1 MTGALDLQL
10 DIDGMTCAA
19 CAARIERGLN
29 KVDGVHASVNYATTK
44 ATIVLDD
51 ASIDPAVLL
60 ERVERLGY
68 HASVAPVLRFGGA
81 DSGATSLPDRLRV
94 HLLVCAIFGVP
105 VVAVAMVPAFQFDGW
120 QWLSLVLAT
129 PVVLW
134 GGWPF
139 HRVAATNLRHGAF
152 TMDTLIS
159 LGTLV
164 SFAWSL
170 YALVLGDAGS
180 MSMRHGFSLTPT
192 SGQADSQ
199 IYLEVA
205 AGVVVF
211 LLLGR
216 TLEARAKREA
226 GAALRALAERGA
238 SEVVVLRD
246 GIEHRIAIEQL
257 AVGDSFVVRPGE
269 KVATDGRVVQ
279 GTSAVDTSL
288 ITGEPVPVEV
298 VVGDR
303 VIGGSINTNGHLVV
317 QATEVG
323 AATALAHIAALVEA
337 AQTQKAPVQR
347 IADRVAAV
355 FVPVVIALSLLTFAG
370 WMIFGG
376 DNKATS
382 AFGAAVAVII
392 IACPCALGLATPTA
406 LMVGT
411 GRAAQLGMLIGGPEV
426 LESSRRIDTVVF
438 DKTGTLTTGQ
448 LTVTD
453 VYVSAEYVSEVYLP
467 ERSTIEGST
476 VEGCTVEEAAADRV
490 LELVDSVGDV
500 TIAPRDE
507 LLRLAASVEH
517 ASEHP
522 IARAIVAGAQGR
534 SLSLGSVENFVSSG
548 GLGVAG
554 NVDGHHVVVGR
565 AAFVAPQS
573 SPIDDDVQRRFDER
587 EADGHTV
594 VMVAIDESVAGLISV
609 ADTIKATSADAV
621 ASLHQR
627 GLSTVMLTG
636 DQQHAAEQ
644 VARRIG
650 VSQVSAGALPAGK
663 IELIRA
669 LQADGHVVAMVG
681 DGVNDAAALAQAD
694 LGIAMAAGTDVARAA
709 SDITLMNND
718 VGSVGDAIDL
728 SRRTLRTIHVNLFW
742 AFAYNV
748 AALPLAAAGLLN
760 PMLAGAAMAASS
772 VLVVTNSL
780 RLRRFTPSRLRGPV
794 GSGSSLDAHGV
805 ATLERSVNGRL

>member
-1 MTGALDLQL
+1 MTGAVDVQL

-68 HASVAPVLRFGGA
+68 HASIAAPHRFAGA
-81 DSGATSLPDRLRV
+81 DSSATSLPDRLRV
-94 HLLVCAIFGVP
+94 RLLVCAIVGVP
-105 VVAVAMVPAFQFDGW
+105 VVALAMVPAFQFDGW

-180 MSMRHGFSLTPT
+180 MSMRHGFSLRPT

-216 TLEARAKREA
+216 TLEGNAKREA
-226 GAALRALAERGA
+226 GAALRALAERGV

-246 GIEHRIAIEQL
+246 GVEHRIAIEQL

-298 VVGDR
+298 VAGDR
-303 VIGGSINTNGHLVV
+303 VIGGSINANGRLVV

-323 AATALAHIAALVEA
+323 ASTALAHIAALVEA

-376 DNKATS
+376 DNKVTS

-453 VYVSAEYVSEVYLP
+453 VYVSEAYGS
-467 ERSTIEGST
+467 EGST
-476 VEGCTVEEAAADRV
+476 VEGSTVEESGIDRAAP
-490 LELVDSVGDV
+490 LVDSLGDATTV
-500 TIAPRDE
+500 PRDE

-522 IARAIVAGAQGR
+522 IGRAIVRGAQER
-534 SLSLGSVENFVSSG
+534 SLSLGSVEHFVSSG

-554 NVDGHHVVVGR
+554 KVDGHHVVVGR
-565 AAFVAPQS
+565 SAFVAPQS
-573 SPIDDDVQRRFDER
+573 SPMDGDVQRLFDKR

-594 VMVAIDESVAGLISV
+594 VMVAIDGSVAGFISV

-644 VARRIG
+644 VAQRIG
-650 VSQVSAGALPAGK
+650 VGQVSAGALPAGK

-748 AALPLAAAGLLN
+748 AAIPLAAAGLLN
-760 PMLAGAAMAASS
+760 PMLAGGAMAASS

-794 GSGSSLDAHGV
+794 RSDVSLDAPGV
-805 ATLERSVNGRL
+805 ATLERSVHGRL